1 MNKLNTFFWYG
12 SYGNTVYMSYNIS
25 DNKFL
30 IVKMVLMIY
39 LIFCFVLNQYD
50 YFGYNWF
57 LQFVYLTLWGFYTTF
72 TYFLLSLIY
81 GLYVYLKKKKD
92 KSFQPPFG
100 FLPKLINILFEIA
113 FSLELTITALF
124 WVLVYPTKSLDAW
137 QLFNTSNFHGGMLI
151 VLWIDNI
158 FNAIQFRKSHL
169 LSFVV
174 YAVCY
179 SCVNFTYV
187 VTSNK
192 EIYPGLNWV
201 TIFSYIELLLGAVST
216 TIHYLIGFYFY
227 KKVKKQYISVR
238 AEKQYLVTQ
247 SKDNDSECSPQNNL
261 TKKAPLLDS
270 KNRESL
276 DSSNYV

>member
-1 MNKLNTFFWYG
+1 MQKLNSFLWYG

-25 DNKFL
+25 DYKFL
-30 IVKMVLMIY
+30 IVKSILMIY
-39 LIFCFVLNQYD
+39 LIFCFGLNQYN
-50 YFGYNWF
+50 YVGYNWF

-81 GLYVYLKKKKD
+81 GFYIYFKKKND
-92 KSFQPPFG
+92 QSYEPPFG

-113 FSLELTITALF
+113 FSLELTITVLF
-124 WVLVYPTKSLDAW
+124 WVLVFPTKSLGIW
-137 QLFNTSNFHGGMLI
+137 QLLNTANFHGGMLV

-169 LSFVV
+169 FPFAI

-187 VTSNK
+187 LASNK
-192 EIYPGLNWV
+192 EVYPGLNWV
-201 TIFSYIELLLGAVST
+201 TLFSYVELLLGAIST
-216 TIHYLIGFYFY
+216 IIHYFIGFYVY
-227 KKVKKQYISVR
+227 KKVKKQSISQR
-238 AEKQYLVTQ
+238 AEKQYLVT
-247 SKDNDSECSPQNNL
+247 SSEDSDKNLQAQDYL
-261 TKKAPLLDS
+261 TKKTPFLES
-270 KNRESL
+270 KNKESI